1 MNNKEYK
8 IEVLATPH
16 YHDSPNK
23 PYFWCILSC
32 TENGSWWMEMGD
44 WSDTIENAFE
54 EAYKFFVKFKTQ

>member
-23 PYFWCILSC
+23 PYFWSILSIVP
-32 TENGSWWMEMGD
+32 NGSWCMESGG
-44 WSDTIENAFE
+44 WCDTIENAFA
-54 EAYKFFVKFKTQ
+54 EAYQYFTKYKA